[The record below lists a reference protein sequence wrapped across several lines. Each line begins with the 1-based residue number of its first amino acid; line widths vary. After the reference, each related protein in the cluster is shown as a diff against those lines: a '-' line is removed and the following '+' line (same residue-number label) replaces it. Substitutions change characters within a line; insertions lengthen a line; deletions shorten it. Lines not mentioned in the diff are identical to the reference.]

1 MKKITLLA
9 AACALFAAPA
19 AVAQVE
25 EIVDVVSVQ
34 EVQYVEDP
42 TQGLLLNRFKDNWFV
57 TLQGGA
63 NIYFSHHDKAHK
75 LRDRFNYNAALYVGK
90 WFTPVW
96 GARIGADFL
105 SLKGAGKAGAPGQ
118 LNEPMVGHDGL
129 YKTNYNAVGPVF
141 DVMANLTNLFCGYK
155 PNRVYNFTFY
165 VGAGGYWTLSR
176 HFNNDGTMTGYKDD
190 HDKILT
196 FRSGIINSFRIAR
209 NLDLFLDLRASAIDG
224 CSEQPGNRV
233 WLDVQAYLGLN
244 IRINNKP
251 WSHPVVPVCPV
262 PENCDALRA
271 RLAAADA
278 RIADLEAQLR
288 DCLNRPT
295 ETVQMVEK
303 APLAT
308 IYYPINVYRLTREDN
323 LVLDAI
329 ANVMKDNPNTHYVL
343 TGWADNYTG
352 TDAFNTRLRHNR
364 VNGVYNKLLKSGVP
378 ASQLTAT
385 TNNGNLCDLGEKFV
399 SLDRAVT
406 IEEGK

>member
-9 AACALFAAPA
+9 AAFALFGAANA
-19 AVAQVE
+19 AAQVE
-25 EIVDVVSVQ
+25 EVVDVTVQ
-34 EVQYVEDP
+34 EIQYVEDP
-42 TQGLLLNRFKDNWFV
+42 TQGLLLNRFKDNWFI
-57 TLQGGA
+57 TLQGGV
-63 NIYFSHHDKAHK
+63 NVYFSHHDVNRAFQ
-75 LRDRFNYNAALYVGK
+75 DRFQGNAALYVGK
-90 WFTPVW
+90 WFSPSW

-105 SLKGAGKAGAPGQ
+105 VLKGLSNKGGQGANMEG
-118 LNEPMVGHDGL
+118 NTVDGL
-129 YKTNYNAVGPVF
+129 YKTNNDAVGPVF

-155 PNRVYNFTFY
+155 PNRVYNFTLY
-165 VGAGGYWTLSR
+165 MGGGGYWTLAR
-176 HFNNDGTMTGYKDD
+176 RYENGKMTGYKDA

-196 FRSGIINSFRIAR
+196 FRAGFINSF
-209 NLDLFLDLRASAIDG
+209 NLGKNVQLFLDLRASALDG
-224 CSEQPGNRV
+224 VGEAAYDNRT

-244 IRINNKP
+244 FLINNRP
-251 WSHPVVPVCPV
+251 WSHPVVPVCP
-262 PENCDALRA
+262 PAENCDALRA

-295 ETVQMVEK
+295 EVVEVVEK

-308 IYYPINVYRLTREDN
+308 IYYPINVYRLTREDR

-329 ANVMKDNPNTHYVL
+329 SNVMKDNSGTHYVL

-352 TDAFNTRLRHNR
+352 TDAINIRLRHNR
-364 VNGVYNKLLKSGVP
+364 VNGVYNYLVKNGVP

-399 SLDRAVT
+399 ALDRAVT
-406 IEEGK
+406 IEEGE